1 MMRLLR
7 ILSLLAL
14 SASCALRVDAQ
25 EVTLPLAEY
34 DGLRARANPA
44 ADPVAAPPA
53 PFALELAEI
62 GIKVAP
68 ESARVTQTL
77 RFTLYDD
84 EWRTLPLGEAGSMIS
99 ADFGGGEGRVETVEK
114 GWALQVRGRGRHE
127 VKLES
132 VLPVTRDEAATRPT
146 WRFALRAPA
155 AAVVRGRLEM
165 HPGVEDV
172 ETEGSAVVD
181 RNTDGSWRFA
191 MPAGVAARWTLS
203 GRAVVPR
210 RAQLPLRFEATSATA
225 STLTQTRFRVLGW
238 VQVRVAQG
246 RLEELRIPIPAGL
259 KVAGVQ
265 GPVEPDWRLDGETLV
280 LKPLAPV
287 EDSLAVEVN
296 LTGEPRDKLT
306 TPLLIPEGS
315 ARTALFAKAYLQG
328 DGILSLADRGAARVP
343 DDREAAGFPESL
355 KSAEGRL
362 FAVTDAARPPT
373 WEAAWS
379 ERTEMLAAQ
388 IDRLVVDVAAGEAGR
403 ASYQLW
409 AEVRNRGAQQLSFTL
424 PPGFELVEARRDGA
438 PVIPGVPGVPGAS
451 GTSSGALAV
460 PLLTQEAPQVVYLLG
475 VFALPLPP
483 GEGTFEVPLPALSA
497 PAGKVEVRVILPG
510 GRSYELT
517 DASRAGSVAPPPR
530 IAARQAANAMAQQ
543 VAWSPRSGPPL
554 AGAELFP
561 CPPGFVGISAAWSAL
576 SANPSALSLR
586 AKNEKEKV
594 QWF

>member
-1 MMRLLR
+1 MMRFLR
-7 ILSLLAL
+7 ILFLLAVC
-14 SASCALRVDAQ
+14 ASYALTAVAQ
-25 EVTLPLAEY
+25 EVKMPLAEY

-44 ADPVAAPPA
+44 ADPAAVPPA
-53 PFALELAEI
+53 PFALELAELE
-62 GIKVAP
+62 IKAGP

-77 RFTLYDD
+77 RFTLYDG
-84 EWRTLPLGEAGSMIS
+84 EWQTVPLGEAGSIIR
-99 ADFGGGEGRVETVEK
+99 ADFDGGEGRVETVEE
-114 GWALQVRGRGRHE
+114 GWALQVRGQGRHE

-132 VLPVTRDEAATRPT
+132 VLPVTRDETATRPT

-155 AAVVRGRLEM
+155 AAVVRGRLEV
-165 HPGVEDV
+165 PAGVEDV
-172 ETEGSAVVD
+172 EQEGSVVIE
-181 RNTDGSWRFA
+181 RTAGGSWSFA
-191 MPAGVAARWTLS
+191 MPPGEDVRWTLS
-203 GRAVVPR
+203 GKAVVPR

-225 STLTQTRFRVLGW
+225 STLTHTRFRVLGW

-246 RLEELRIPIPAGL
+246 RLEGLRVPIPAGL
-259 KVAGVQ
+259 KVVDVRGSVA
-265 GPVEPDWRLDGETLV
+265 PDWKLDGETLV
-280 LKPLAPV
+280 LTPLAPV
-287 EDSLAVEVN
+287 EDSLAVEIN
-296 LTGEPRDKLT
+296 LTGDPRDKFT

-328 DGILSLADRGAARVP
+328 DGILSLADPGAARVP
-343 DDREAAGFPESL
+343 EDREAAGLPDSL
-355 KSAEGRL
+355 KSADGRL
-362 FAVTDAARPPT
+362 FTVTDATRPPA
-373 WEAAWS
+373 WEAAWA
-379 ERTEMLAAQ
+379 EKTEMLAAQ
-388 IDRLVVDVAAGEAGR
+388 IDRLVLDVAAGEAGR

-438 PVIPGVPGVPGAS
+438 AVVPGTS
-451 GTSSGALAV
+451 GGSLAV

-475 VFALPLPP
+475 VVSLPLPR

-517 DASRAGSVAPPPR
+517 DASRAGSVAPPPQ
-530 IAARQAANAMAQQ
+530 IAARQTANAMAQQ
-543 VAWSPRSGPPL
+543 VAWAPRSGSAP

-586 AKNEKEKV
+586 AKDEKEKV